1 MKVEKIVTETQDLEI
16 VDATLLAWEAEK
28 LPMTLRR
35 YNKWWWLRLPN
46 MLRTYSAN
54 SYASVIY
61 ADGVVD
67 YSGIGVHYGDVTVRP
82 ALEIKNL
89 ESSAFD
95 VGDVFIFGGKRF
107 EVINSKT
114 AFCLEDI
121 GTCAFRE
128 DWRAED
134 ANNYET
140 SDVKKFVDDWFEK
153 VKQENG

>member
-16 VDATLLAWEAEK
+16 VGATLLTIKETEK
-28 LPMTLRR
+28 LQMRLRQ
-35 YNKWWWLRLPN
+35 YNNWWWLRSPDDD
-46 MLRTYSAN
+46 RSGVAHVHRDG
-54 SYASVIY
+54 SVY
-61 ADGVVD
+61 KYGYYVVNAYD
-67 YSGIGVHYGDVTVRP
+67 AVRP

-153 VKQENG
+153 AKQENG